1 MNLLIELLVKE
12 KMMVKRKQS
21 KELKVNTVFTPVQD
35 WDARLKRV
43 LEMLIKRSYDKDI
56 DNKEGGSENA

>member
-1 MNLLIELLVKE
+1 
-12 KMMVKRKQS
+12 MMVKRKQP
-21 KELKVNTVFTPVQD
+21 KELKVNTIFTPVKD

-56 DNKEGGSENA
+56 DSKEDGSKNA